1 MESTVSLIVEA
12 LTHKGWCFRNT
23 EEIKSQIHNHISTVN
38 NRVSADSIES
48 ELLLNMDL
56 KIIGGKSLPDDRK
69 SSYLH
74 GPKVLQIVSVRD
86 IYQSNIEASSR
97 TSGNKRLLRLGLTDG
112 YSQIVGIEYS
122 QVPSIHGDIVP
133 GTKVC
138 LENKVVIH
146 SGILCLNPKVV
157 TVLGG
162 VVQSLSE
169 EWEMSR
175 KYSGFSR
182 SSIKQS
188 QKNGDDSPPAF
199 EKLQIGSRPHQFAQ
213 HRNSSE
219 STLKSHV
226 PSAVKL
232 SESSDSREL
241 GRNQNLNLKQEKGHS
256 GVVTTPFTGRTD
268 EKPSSSVSRPKEVV
282 ETVPVQNQAAA
293 QKLLQKM
300 SQPPTRGDR
309 NFRGPRHKGK
319 GREEEQAVLTLDEW
333 EKRKGGVKPLVKNEF
348 HDISN
353 DEELARQL
361 QNQLDLEDIQ
371 AQEAPMSEAEKIR
384 MSMFSFE
391 RDEDG
396 RDHGRMGSRG
406 RGRGR
411 GGRGRG
417 RGRRGFG

>member
-1 MESTVSLIVEA
+1 MENTVSLIVET
-12 LTHKGWCFRNT
+12 LIRKGWCFRNI
-23 EEIKSQIHNHISTVN
+23 EEISSQIHNHISTVN

-74 GPKVLQIVSVRD
+74 GRKVLQIVSVRD
-86 IYQSNIEASSR
+86 IYQSNIEASSG
-97 TSGNKRLLRLGLTDG
+97 TSGSKRLLRLGLTDG

-133 GTKVC
+133 GTKVR
-138 LENKVVIH
+138 LDNKVVMRN
-146 SGILCLNPKVV
+146 GILCLNPKVV

-162 VVQSLSE
+162 VVQSLYE

-188 QKNGDDSPPAF
+188 QKSGDDGPPAF

-213 HRNSSE
+213 NRSSSE
-219 STLKSHV
+219 SILKSHV
-226 PSAVKL
+226 PSAEKL
-232 SESSDSREL
+232 SGSSDSREL
-241 GRNQNLNLKQEKGHS
+241 GRNQNLNLKQEREHS
-256 GVVTTPFTGRTD
+256 DVGTTPTD
-268 EKPSSSVSRPKEVV
+268 EKPSSSVSRPKEVI
-282 ETVPVQNQAAA
+282 EAVPVQNQAAA

-300 SQPPTRGDR
+300 SQPPTRGDQ

-333 EKRKGGVKPLVKNEF
+333 ERRKGGVKPLVQNEF
-348 HDISN
+348 HDISK

-361 QNQLDLEDIQ
+361 QNQLDLEDIH
-371 AQEAPMSEAEKIR
+371 AREAPMSEAEKIR

-391 RDEDG
+391 REEDG

>member
-1 MESTVSLIVEA
+1 MESLLA
-12 LTHKGWCFRNT
+12 KFRNRLAR
-23 EEIKSQIHNHISTVN
+23 IVFSWCGYLSAAISP
-38 NRVSADSIES
+38 VSSV
-48 ELLLNMDL
+48 
-56 KIIGGKSLPDDRK
+56 
-69 SSYLH
+69 H
-74 GPKVLQIVSVRD
+74 GSFVR
-86 IYQSNIEASSR
+86 
-97 TSGNKRLLRLGLTDG
+97 
-112 YSQIVGIEYS
+112 
-122 QVPSIHGDIVP
+122 
-133 GTKVC
+133 

-162 VVQSLSE
+162 VVQSLYE
-169 EWEMSR
+169 EWDISR

-188 QKNGDDSPPAF
+188 QKNGDEGPPAF
-199 EKLQIGSRPHQFAQ
+199 EKLQVGSRPHQFAQ
-213 HRNSSE
+213 HRDSSE

-226 PSAVKL
+226 ANAVKL
-232 SESSDSREL
+232 SGSSVSREL

-256 GVVTTPFTGRTD
+256 DMGATSISGKAD
-268 EKPSSSVSRPKEVV
+268 EKPSSSLSRPKEVV
-282 ETVPVQNQAAA
+282 EAVPVQNQAAA

-300 SQPPTRGDR
+300 SQPPTRGER

-319 GREEEQAVLTLDEW
+319 GREEEQAILTLDEW
-333 EKRKGGVKPLVKNEF
+333 ERRKGGVKPLVKNEF

-361 QNQLDLEDIQ
+361 QNQLDMEDIHT
-371 AQEAPMSEAEKIR
+371 QEAPLSEAEKIR

-391 RDEDG
+391 RGEDG
-396 RDHGRMGSRG
+396 RDHDSMGSRG

-417 RGRRGFG
+417 KGRRGFG

>member
-1 MESTVSLIVEA
+1 MENTVSLLETLIR
-12 LTHKGWCFRNT
+12 KGWCFRNI
-23 EEIKSQIHNHISTVN
+23 EEISSQIHNHISTVN

-74 GPKVLQIVSVRD
+74 GRRVLQIVSVRD
-86 IYQSNIEASSR
+86 IYQSNIEASSG
-97 TSGNKRLLRLGLTDG
+97 TSGSKRLLRLGLTDG

-133 GTKVC
+133 GTKV
-138 LENKVVIH
+138 LLDNKVVMRN
-146 SGILCLNPKVV
+146 GILCLNPKVV

-162 VVQSLSE
+162 VVQSLYE

-182 SSIKQS
+182 SSVKQS
-188 QKNGDDSPPAF
+188 QKSGDDGPPAF

-213 HRNSSE
+213 QRSSSE
-219 STLKSHV
+219 SILKSHV
-226 PSAVKL
+226 ASAVKL
-232 SESSDSREL
+232 SEGSDSREL
-241 GRNQNLNLKQEKGHS
+241 GRNQTLNLKQEGGRS
-256 GVVTTPFTGRTD
+256 DVGTTPITGKTGD
-268 EKPSSSVSRPKEVV
+268 KPSSSVSRPKEVV
-282 ETVPVQNQAAA
+282 EAVPVQNQAAA

-333 EKRKGGVKPLVKNEF
+333 ERRKGGVKPLVQNEF
-348 HDISN
+348 HDISK

-361 QNQLDLEDIQ
+361 QNQLDLEDIH
-371 AQEAPMSEAEKIR
+371 AREAPMSEAEKIR

-391 RDEDG
+391 REEDG
-396 RDHGRMGSRG
+396 RDPGRMGSRG

-411 GGRGRG
+411 GGKGRG
-417 RGRRGFG
+417 RGKREFG